1 MLPPNYSNRIAKF
14 INDEVQQKKK
24 DLVQQQKSTQQKIL
38 QGQLQQQQ

>member
-24 DLVQQQKSTQQKIL
+24 DLLQQQKTDRQKLL
-38 QGQLQQQQ
+38 QSQLQQ